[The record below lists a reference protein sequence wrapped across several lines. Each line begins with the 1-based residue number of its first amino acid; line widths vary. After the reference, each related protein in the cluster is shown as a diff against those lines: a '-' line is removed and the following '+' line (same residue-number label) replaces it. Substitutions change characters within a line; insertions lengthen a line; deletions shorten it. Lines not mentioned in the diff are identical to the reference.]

1 MQTHSVQSYTNRF
14 DNVQAPF
21 AGFAGGR
28 ESPVRPSNY
37 LTPFILAG
45 QRPVFSSDVHSLTK
59 SIQKEISTQYLQQT
73 LAVNLTQIEALEA
86 AGFVHTPDMDKLHRA
101 VLTSNL
107 SKTSKALSG
116 LLNTALSNLKHAIV
130 DHVKTVFTGI
140 DGLEPYLEQV
150 FSSGEIYGLQ
160 FETDNYRSAGTPENI
175 ALKLYAKPFMEIV
188 FLDLPL
194 EGEGKE
200 ITPFLWNTVSALVQ
214 RGGGVIC
221 EDVFACARGYMIDH
235 ASEEVMAWLTNAI
248 IEIECSPYDESVS
261 HLFDVECPKLKVF
274 IEEVQCSHWVF
285 EEADS
290 IDDIER
296 DSLLDA
302 LNEVSRDIEAM
313 LAHVPYTK
321 GAPTDKAE
329 LLNASWPDHPITPL
343 IRGLLQRHCDVA
355 AAGTAANDSFLPP
368 DDMYYPFPFILHPS
382 KSAFSDG
389 QSEVLNGVY
398 EESMNVGE
406 GFEWYKLD
414 VTNGQW
420 LAQLKD
426 YVTCTCATV
435 LACNI
440 ISGHFTNEK

>member
-1 MQTHSVQSYTNRF
+1 MQTHSVQSYSNRF

-37 LTPFILAG
+37 LTPLMLAG

-73 LAVNLTQIEALEA
+73 LAATLTQIEALEA
-86 AGFVHTPDMDKLHRA
+86 AGFVHTPDLDKLHRA

-107 SKTSKALSG
+107 SKVSKAISG
-116 LLNTALSNLKHAIV
+116 LLNTALSNLKHDIV
-130 DHVKTVFTGI
+130 DHVKTVFSAI
-140 DGLEPYLEQV
+140 DGMEPYLEKL
-150 FSSGEIYGLQ
+150 FSSGEVYGLH
-160 FETDNYRSAGTPENI
+160 FDAGSQGTGKPDELT
-175 ALKLYAKPFMEIV
+175 LKIYAKQ
-188 FLDLPL
+188 FLDLYFLELPL

-200 ITPFLWNTVSALVQ
+200 ITPFLWNTVSVLVQ

-248 IEIECSPYDESVS
+248 IEIEASPTDEPVA
-261 HLFDVECPKLKVF
+261 HLFDVECPKLKMFVD
-274 IEEVQCSHWVF
+274 EVQCSHWVF
-285 EEADS
+285 EESDS
-290 IDDIER
+290 IDDIDR

-302 LNEVSRDIEAM
+302 LNEVSRDIDAM
-313 LAHVPYTK
+313 LVHLPYTK
-321 GAPTDKAE
+321 GAPKNKAE
-329 LLNASWPDHPITPL
+329 LLNAAWPDHPVTPL
-343 IRGLLQRHCDVA
+343 IRSLLQRHCDE
-355 AAGTAANDSFLPP
+355 AGEAVNDSFEAPE
-368 DDMYYPFPFILHPS
+368 DMYYPFSFILHPS
-382 KSAFSDG
+382 KSAFSEG
-389 QSEVLNGVY
+389 QAMVIDGVY

-420 LAQLKD
+420 LAQLKG
-426 YVTCTCATV
+426 YVTNTCATL
-435 LACNI
+435 LACEI
-440 ISGHFTNEK
+440 IGGHFKNEK

>member
-1 MQTHSVQSYTNRF
+1 MQTYSVQPYSNRF

-28 ESPVRPSNY
+28 ESPVRSPNY
-37 LTPFILAG
+37 LTPLMLAG
-45 QRPVFSSDVHSLTK
+45 QRPVFSSEVHSLTK
-59 SIQKEISTQYLQQT
+59 SIQKEISAQYLQQT
-73 LAVNLTQIEALEA
+73 LAANLTQIEALEA
-86 AGFVHTPDMDKLHRA
+86 AGFVHAPDLDKLHRA

-107 SKTSKALSG
+107 SKVSKALSG
-116 LLNTALSNLKHAIV
+116 LLNTALSNLKHDIV
-130 DHVKTVFTGI
+130 DHVKTVFSAI
-140 DGLEPYLEQV
+140 DGMEPHLDQL
-150 FSSGEIYGLQ
+150 FSSGEVYGLN
-160 FETDNYRSAGTPENI
+160 FDAGSQGSGKPENLT
-175 ALKLYAKPFMEIV
+175 LKLYAKQ
-188 FLDLPL
+188 FLDMYFLELPL

-200 ITPFLWNTVSALVQ
+200 ITPFLWNTVSALVK

-221 EDVFACARGYMIDH
+221 EDVFACARGYVIDH

-248 IEIECSPYDESVS
+248 IEIESLPTDEPVA
-261 HLFDVECPKLKVF
+261 HLFDVECPKLKAF
-274 IEEVQCSHWVF
+274 IEEAQCAYWVF

-296 DSLLDA
+296 DSLLEA
-302 LNEVSRDIEAM
+302 MNEMSRDIEAM
-313 LAHVPYTK
+313 LVHVPYTK

-329 LLNASWPDHPITPL
+329 LLNAPWPDHPITPL
-343 IRGLLQRHCDVA
+343 IRSLLQRHCDVA

-368 DDMYYPFPFILHPS
+368 DDMYYPFPFILHPLEA
-382 KSAFSDG
+382 AFSVD
-389 QSEVLNGVY
+389 QSEVLNSVY

-406 GFEWYKLD
+406 GFEWYTLD

-426 YVTCTCATV
+426 YVTCTCATL

-440 ISGHFTNEK
+440 ICDHFKNEK